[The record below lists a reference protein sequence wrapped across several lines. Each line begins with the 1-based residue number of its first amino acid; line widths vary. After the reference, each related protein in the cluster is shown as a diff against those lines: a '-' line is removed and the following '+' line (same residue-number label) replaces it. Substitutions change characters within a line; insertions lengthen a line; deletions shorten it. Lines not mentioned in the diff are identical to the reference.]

1 MSQTPSKS
9 RGQQVILDQLSHPL
23 KLRAILCLAMTA
35 AWYAVFF
42 SPLSGQV
49 AATTARIA
57 RERQRGTTA
66 RQIEQLKKAL
76 APYESLISAGADV
89 EELMRHVIDHIRS
102 PLKLIDL
109 KPETPKDLGPYV
121 AIGLQ
126 LKLEGHFAEIDKFL
140 TWVESDRRLLRIDAL
155 KLDPASKD
163 RGLLS
168 AQILLLS
175 LSTRPEATPKTNAPV
190 SRNR

>member
-1 MSQTPSKS
+1 
-9 RGQQVILDQLSHPL
+9 
-23 KLRAILCLAMTA
+23 
-35 AWYAVFF
+35 
-42 SPLSGQV
+42 
-49 AATTARIA
+49 
-57 RERQRGTTA
+57 
-66 RQIEQLKKAL
+66 
-76 APYESLISAGADV
+76 
-89 EELMRHVIDHIRS
+89 MRHVIDHIRW

-109 KPETPKDLGPYV
+109 KPEKPKDLGPYV

-163 RGLLS
+163 PGLLS

-175 LSTRPEATPKTNAPV
+175 LSTKPGATPKTNAPV